1 MSEVAGREGVQGV
14 QGESPGAAAHTESNQ
29 MLLSVLVLQN
39 EALRAHLGVLH
50 RQKEAFV
57 QQTGRHPLT
66 FAPMTAKHE
75 APVALQVSPDA
86 GSSFASGLAV
96 SKSLSQLLREHCDDR
111 GCLRSRDHIIEFL
124 TAAKEQLKTIEDR
137 FGALYVIDRTLQVSQ
152 EAAKAANESGAAGE
166 TVKPA
171 PGTDDVAAL
180 GKQFEQEKGFDVVI
194 EWFVEVCSYRDE
206 PRRAIATT
214 ILQLLERNR
223 PIVAFTRKRCMQ
235 YLRPMLGPRLIASRA
250 VRARCS
256 AVIELLRDP

>member
-1 MSEVAGREGVQGV
+1 MSAAGGVQDVQGA

-29 MLLSVLVLQN
+29 MLLSVLVLQH

-66 FAPMTAKHE
+66 FAPMAAKHA

-96 SKSLSQLLREHCDDR
+96 SKPLSLLLREHCDDR

-124 TAAKEQLKTIEDR
+124 AAAKEQLKTIEDR
-137 FGALYVIDRTLQVSQ
+137 FGALYVIDRTLQTSQ
-152 EAAKAANESGAAGE
+152 AAAVAAGE
-166 TVKPA
+166 A
-171 PGTDDVAAL
+171 AAGADDVAAL
-180 GKQFEQEKGFDVVI
+180 AKQFEQEKGFDVVL
-194 EWFVEVCSYRDE
+194 EWFAEACSYRDE

-214 ILQLLERNR
+214 ILQLMERNR